1 MSFQSL
7 SFLAFLA
14 VTLGVCL
21 PLGRRNLRWG
31 QAALTLFCLAFYV
44 LGGGWAALLV
54 LLAGAVVTVAAVR
67 YLTSGGKTEKQRRA
81 AAAVAIVWHVAV
93 LLVFKY
99 TGFFTG
105 GAVDLGW
112 APLGLSF
119 FTFQQIWCIKE
130 VYTGAFRPESTGSFL
145 LYDFFFPS
153 VTSGPILKP
162 ENFFPQL
169 TEGRFLHPTWE
180 DAAAG
185 VYAIAVGTIKKVLL
199 ADPFGVVVNNGWAQ
213 LGDLSAPAAWLV
225 ILGYTLQL
233 YFDFSGYCDIAA
245 GLARLLGLRLPVN
258 FDSPYRSLSVGE
270 FWKRW
275 HITLTSFLR
284 ECVYFPLGGSRKGN
298 VCTYRN
304 IFAIYLIS
312 GFWHGAGWTFIVW
325 GLLHGL
331 GQVIERI
338 WGPGRDKLPRWL
350 RWGVTFLF
358 VNVAW
363 VFFRAPDFSG
373 ALELLGRAVSGGLAK
388 PEEWLL
394 SGLFSKEIGAV
405 ELLIPGA
412 ADWVNILR
420 VIGLYGIGLL
430 AALWPRNT
438 ITQMD
443 RFRPTLWRGA
453 VLVIG
458 LTWSILSFTGITT
471 FIYSNF

>member
-54 LLAGAVVTVAAVR
+54 LLAGAAVTVAAVR

-284 ECVYFPLGGSRKGN
+284 ECVYFPLGGSRKGT

-430 AALWPRNT
+430 AALRPRNT

>member
-1 MSFQSL
+1 M
-7 SFLAFLA
+7 
-14 VTLGVCL
+14 TLGVCL

-31 QAALTLFCLAFYV
+31 QAALTLFCLVFYV

-54 LLAGAVVTVAAVR
+54 LLAGAAVTVAAVR

-284 ECVYFPLGGSRKGN
+284 ECVYFPLGGSRKGT